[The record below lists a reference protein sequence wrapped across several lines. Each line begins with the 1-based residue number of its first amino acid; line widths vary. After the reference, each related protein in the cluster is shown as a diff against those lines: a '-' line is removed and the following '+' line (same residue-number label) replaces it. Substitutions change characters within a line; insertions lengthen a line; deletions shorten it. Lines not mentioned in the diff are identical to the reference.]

1 MKIKAD
7 LKEAAYYGEWCSEE
21 DSEHE
26 VHAWFEKSSFKF
38 FYTSNLID
46 KFGYKD
52 CKEIEESGYFI
63 PVFKVDIIALQKEF
77 IANYPDKE
85 IEETMNWIIAN
96 DNFKYNSGYAVAF
109 RILTQDYPEFD
120 EFGDKYFD
128 YEQCV
133 LRESAQK
140 WCDENNVPY
149 YTPNDPDRILDLRDT
164 LPWAYGTS
172 TIADNGEWIPRPVW
186 FCRTNCK
193 IMDYSE
199 VEVVYGYKNYDD
211 VIESGNFVRLFKVEQ
226 EDIEKEYFSKYYTE
240 EIKPEVQEFID
251 ENKNYG
257 YEYEDVFTAF
267 GDFTTSKYYEHKKLH
282 EETHIFERAKKWC
295 AENNIPYYISKDGP
309 DHWGSKL
316 KKTGNGS

>member
-1 MKIKAD
+1 MTEIEYMKID
-7 LKEAAYYGEWCSEE
+7 ISAAARFGEWCSEE
-21 DSEHE
+21 DSEYE

-38 FYTSNLID
+38 FYTSKLIN

-52 CKEIEESGYFI
+52 CEEIENSGYFI
-63 PVFKVDIIALQKEF
+63 PAFKVDIIELQKEF

-85 IEETMNWIIAN
+85 IEETLNWIIAN
-96 DNFKYNSGYAVAF
+96 DNFEFDSGYEVAF

-140 WCDENNVPY
+140 WCDENNIPY

-164 LPWAYGTS
+164 IGPSYGS
-172 TIADNGEWIPRPVW
+172 GVLKDGNFVPLKMW
-186 FCRTNCK
+186 FCRSKCK
-193 IMDYSE
+193 FLHSLDIRKE
-199 VEVVYGYKNYDD
+199 YGYKDD
-211 VIESGNFVRLFKVEQ
+211 NEIAASGDFVRLFKVEQ

-240 EIKPEVQEFID
+240 EIKPEVQEFIE

-267 GDFTTSKYYEHKKLH
+267 EDFTTSKCYEHKKLH
-282 EETHIFERAKKWC
+282 EERYIFERAKKWC
-295 AENNIPYYISKDGP
+295 AENNIPYYISKTSP
-309 DHWGSKL
+309 DHLGSRYQ
-316 KKTGNGS
+316 G